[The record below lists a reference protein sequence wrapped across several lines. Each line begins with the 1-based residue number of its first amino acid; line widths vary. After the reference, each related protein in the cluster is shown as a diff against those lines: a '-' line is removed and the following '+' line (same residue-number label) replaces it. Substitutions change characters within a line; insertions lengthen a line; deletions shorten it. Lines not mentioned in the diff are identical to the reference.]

1 LVAILIYLKG
11 ACSHK
16 SFGAIRTTWGKS
28 SEAVTSRQATAE
40 VLALKMFQ
48 KNLLMY

>member
-1 LVAILIYLKG
+1 M
-11 ACSHK
+11 ACHNQ
-16 SFGAIRTTWGKS
+16 RCWGKS